1 MSTARLEIRENKQ
14 YFWFFMNCLS
24 WIYIREK
31 KTKRYSESHKELAF
45 LATFSAKRKSML
57 GRFKED
63 EIPPSVRYIVPP
75 TWCAKKEKIPCK
87 FPYRVFIFISLIFL
101 NLHLQDLS
109 IDQQIIYHDK
119 QSKVRHRNYLTLLQ

>member
-57 GRFKED
+57 ARFKED
-63 EIPPSVRYIVPP
+63 EIPPSVKYI
-75 TWCAKKEKIPCK
+75 A
-87 FPYRVFIFISLIFL
+87 SLIKNTNKSLMVFFDCNLSVNHYHNLSQIL
-101 NLHLQDLS
+101 NHK
-109 IDQQIIYHDK
+109 I
-119 QSKVRHRNYLTLLQ
+119 